1 MRHLV
6 DF

>member
-6 DF
+6 